1 MPSASY
7 ITKCGWHWGYLRG
20 GIRAGLEER
29 RGLSDWPSGVPG
41 LEAPDRST
49 IPATVES
56 TGTAGLVV
64 RGYPMLRAS
73 GARSAD
79 LIIAPDATAQARE
92 HGGGVTALALAQT
105 FLPTGRVTSRWTG
118 SESLTLAASP
128 YRSTEALVEDM
139 ELAAARTV
147 AGRWAKASGHDL
159 AAVRERAVFAE
170 LVAVMRDELEDEV
183 YRVAQAVA
191 RTLAAQREVERVVGA
206 HTSLALLN
214 TLQEVREHAAELV
227 FDGFVAATPA
237 EQLVHLPRFLRA
249 LALRVEKAEASPSQ
263 DAALAY
269 RVAEASAIVDRA
281 RERAAATPPDVER
294 EAVLTEARWML
305 EELRVSLFA
314 QTLGTSRK
322 VSIQRISRLVSRI
335 A

>member
-1 MPSASY
+1 MGAS
-7 ITKCGWHWGYLRG
+7 GPRG

-92 HGGGVTALALAQT
+92 HGGGVTALALART

-147 AGRWAKASGHDL
+147 AGRWAGASGRDL

-170 LVAVMRDELEDEV
+170 LVAGMRDEIEDEV
-183 YRVAQAVA
+183 YRVARMVA
-191 RTLAAQREVERVVGA
+191 SALVAQREVERVVGA
-206 HTSLALLN
+206 HTSLALLG

-227 FDGFVAATPA
+227 FDGFVASTPA
-237 EQLVHLPRFLRA
+237 EQLAHLPRFLRA

-269 RVAEASAIVDRA
+269 RVSEAAAVVDRA
-281 RERAAATPPDVER
+281 RERAAAAPPDVER